1 MFKISGF
8 FLQKRLS
15 KNLTMASGGEKEFVE
30 AVKECLESKGVLE
43 KMSAEIRSHVLKI
56 LKDENDPSDRTSGL
70 KTGSQNFVIN
80 ELIKEY
86 LEWNELKHTRDV
98 LVSESGHPKESL
110 TRTELEELLH
120 VQTGLNARKVPLI
133 YSLVSSVIKKSD

>member
-1 MFKISGF
+1 
-8 FLQKRLS
+8 
-15 KNLTMASGGEKEFVE
+15 VE

-43 KMSAEIRSHVLKI
+43 KMTAEIRSHVLKI
-56 LKDENDPSDRTSGL
+56 LKDEDDPSERRAKL
-70 KTGSQNFVIN
+70 KTGTQNFVIN

-98 LVSESGHPKESL
+98 LVTESGHPKESL

-120 VQTGLNARKVPLI
+120 VQTGLNGRKVPLI
-133 YSLVSSVIKKSD
+133 YSLVASVMKNSD